1 MKRRDLLNRPEEEA
15 EINLTPMLD
24 IVFIMLIF
32 FIVTSSFV
40 SPSSIDVTTPVAQS
54 AEQTSNNAVLLS
66 LAADGSVLLN
76 GQASDVRLIKA
87 KLIQLKQQQPQL
99 AVLVQADQQSSTGQ
113 LVAVLD
119 QLRLA
124 KVPYSLAAQAS
135 QP

>member
-1 MKRRDLLNRPEEEA
+1 MKRRDLLNRPEEDA

-40 SPSSIDVTTPVAQS
+40 RPSSIEVNTPS
-54 AEQTSNNAVLLS
+54 ALTSEPASNTAILLS
-66 LAADGSVLLN
+66 LAADGSVVLN
-76 GQASDVRLIKA
+76 GQISDIRLIQA
-87 KLIQLKQQQPQL
+87 KLRQLKLQQSQL
-99 AVLVQADQQSSTGQ
+99 AVLVQADQNSTTGQ
-113 LVAVLD
+113 LVKVLD

-124 KVPYSLAAQAS
+124 QIPYSLATVS

>member
-66 LAADGSVLLN
+66 LSADGSVQLN

>member
-66 LAADGSVLLN
+66 LSADGSVLLN